1 MAQDR
6 GRKLETDDDLRELL
20 ARTRTIA
27 VLGIRSAAVA
37 DRPAFYV
44 PAAAQ
49 KAGYRIVPVPVYEPE
64 VTSILG
70 EPVVRSVAAAAPVDL
85 VDVFRKPQDLAGHLA
100 DVLAAKPRA
109 VWLQSGI
116 RDEGFGEAVLAAGID
131 LVEDRCLM
139 VEIRR
144 LDARPPS

>member
-1 MAQDR
+1 MSPR
-6 GRKLETDDDLRELL
+6 GRRIESDDELRGLL
-20 ARTRTIA
+20 GRTRTIG
-27 VLGIRSAAVA
+27 VLGIRSEAVA

-49 KAGYRIVPVPVYEPE
+49 QAGYRIVPVPVYEPE
-64 VTSILG
+64 VTTILG
-70 EPVVRSVAAAAPVDL
+70 EPVVRSVAAAGPVDL
-85 VDVFRKPQDLAGHLA
+85 LDVFRKPQDLASHLA

-116 RDEGFGEAVLAAGID
+116 RDEAFAEAVLAAGID

-144 LDARPPS
+144 LGARPS

>member
-1 MAQDR
+1 M
-6 GRKLETDDDLRELL
+6 
-20 ARTRTIA
+20 
-27 VLGIRSAAVA
+27 LGIRSEAVA

-49 KAGYRIVPVPVYEPE
+49 KAGYRVVPVPVHEPE
-64 VTSILG
+64 VTTILG
-70 EPVVRSVAAAAPVDL
+70 EPVVRSLGAIGEPPDL
-85 VDVFRKPQDLAGHLA
+85 IDVFRKPQDLAGHLA
-100 DVLAAKPRA
+100 DVVAARPRA

-116 RDEGFGEAVLAAGID
+116 RDQAFGDAVLAAGID

-144 LDARPPS
+144 LGTRPPS